1 MIKKQLFAASVT
13 AALGLYNLTVQADVY
28 ANFPVTVTDYTG
40 HQEHS
45 EAYSGQ
51 IARHVLHNSLKQLTT
66 MGSGKANTELKH
78 NMMAYYSGKHNGRT
92 IIDPA
97 SQEGFPVLEV
107 AVDQL
112 SIDKNLSDKTYR
124 GLVPGWPGSMTG
136 LEVVKFMI
144 DQASASE
151 GGYDPLNGYDYTQL
165 ISKFLMGAVF
175 YHQTVDYY
183 LDEKLAV
190 NIKPNHE
197 PYTDGAPYTG
207 KEHVWD
213 KAFGY
218 FGAPAH
224 ALELSAADVYAIAKQ
239 QPAALVK
246 ADYNGDGLVSLD
258 TEMVYAHAYYAAIFD
273 QTGKTQYLHNI
284 MQAFIDGRQLLT
296 KANGQTLTLMQRSE
310 LKGYAAIIKA
320 NWEQVIVE
328 AVFKYAGSVYAD
340 LQQLQ
345 NLIETHSGD
354 IQRSYRRYV
363 KHWGELKGFAL
374 ALQMGSRDL
383 GEISVQ
389 LNRLI
394 GYSPVLLGNTQV
406 VGLAKGQ
413 YQQASSISLSEY
425 QMHMIKVQQLM
436 SDQFG
441 IKARSQDVMGDMT
454 ALIKQLGDT
463 LSAEND

>member
-1 MIKKQLFAASVT
+1 
-13 AALGLYNLTVQADVY
+13 
-28 ANFPVTVTDYTG
+28 
-40 HQEHS
+40 
-45 EAYSGQ
+45 
-51 IARHVLHNSLKQLTT
+51 
-66 MGSGKANTELKH
+66 
-78 NMMAYYSGKHNGRT
+78 
-92 IIDPA
+92 
-97 SQEGFPVLEV
+97 
-107 AVDQL
+107 
-112 SIDKNLSDKTYR
+112 
-124 GLVPGWPGSMTG
+124 MTG

-175 YHQTVDYY
+175 YHQAVDHY
-183 LDEKLAV
+183 LDEKLAA

-197 PYTDGAPYTG
+197 PYKDGAPYTG

-213 KAFGY
+213 EAFGY

-239 QPAALVK
+239 QPTALVK

-258 TEMVYAHAYYAAIFD
+258 AEMVYAHAYYAAIFD
-273 QTGKTQYLHNI
+273 QSGKTQYLHNI
-284 MQAFIDGRQLLT
+284 MQAFMDGRQLIT
-296 KANGQTLTLMQRSE
+296 KANGQTLTVVQRSE
-310 LKGYAAIIKA
+310 LKEYAAIIKA
-320 NWEQVIVE
+320 NWQQVIAE

-345 NLIETHSGD
+345 NLIETHGGD
-354 IQRSYRRYV
+354 IQRSYRSYV

-374 ALQMGSRDL
+374 ALQMGGRDL
-383 GEISVQ
+383 GEISVR

-406 VGLAKGQ
+406 VGLAKGK